1 MARDVGSA
9 LIGRDAAARDR
20 WPLVGR
26 SDEISQLKTAISGR
40 HGAVITGPPGVGKT
54 ALATLGVDFGR
65 QQGMAVALVSGT
77 EVARPYPFGAF
88 ASLLHRDS
96 DLVGPESHADQLR
109 RYMHELLD
117 DAGPRPLLVFVDD
130 AHLLDDGSASLVH
143 QLVQA
148 GAATVLASVLS
159 QSRTGQPAPDPM
171 VVLWKDYGAIRI
183 ELGLLD
189 GQAVEDLLLAVL
201 GGPVDTVST
210 RQFAER
216 SLGDPLFLHE
226 LVAGALESGSLR
238 EESGIWRLRSA
249 LHPTARL
256 VELVSTRLGNLTDP
270 ERRALELTALGEPLA
285 QPALDQL
292 TDAEAVA
299 TLEDRGLLASRMDG
313 RRLQVCLAHPVYG
326 DVVRSGISP
335 RRQRVLARELAEA
348 SGGRRQDDTLLLA
361 QLALVSG
368 NGHPELLVAGARA
381 ARDRRDYAL
390 AERLGRAAIDTG
402 GEFEARLLAAEATD
416 MSGRHEQAA
425 RELEALAEDAA
436 DVGERVSVSLLWFDH
451 QLRLHGTA
459 DCTQLDALLAMGL
472 DPVWRDELVARRL
485 CLEERR
491 HGPAA
496 VLQAVDPLPATTGVP
511 RTSLHALVGACLAR
525 TGRLD
530 QALAFLVP
538 PSGAT
543 VRQGS
548 AVLSEPWS
556 PFGDHALCLIWLGR
570 FSAAEELLAAAQGEL
585 TAHDGSQESA
595 VVAASL
601 AELRMEQ
608 GRVQAAFL
616 QATSAAALFLDLS
629 LPVSA
634 RWCESLAAHALALAG
649 VAPKANQTLAALD
662 ALALPADMRHEVAV
676 LQARA
681 WACAAGGDMGTARKT
696 LESAVVAG
704 RQAGDLV
711 GATKSLHGLARMGR
725 ARQVV
730 DDMETMASQVDGE
743 LTAARLAYVVAAADK
758 DSRALTEAAAN
769 FEELGALLYAA
780 EALGEAAVHLRRD
793 GASREAAATQQA
805 AARLLARCEGAVTPF
820 VRAIGARAQLTPAEL
835 DTALQAATG
844 STDKQIAELMH
855 LSVRTVENRL
865 HRAYQKL
872 GISHRRELV
881 EALKDVPGA

>member
-9 LIGRDAAARDR
+9 LIGRDPGARGR

-26 SDEISQLKTAISGR
+26 SNEISQLKTSISR
-40 HGAVITGPPGVGKT
+40 RRGAVITGPPGAGKT
-54 ALATLGVDFGR
+54 VLANLGVEFGR
-65 QQGMAVALVSGT
+65 EQGMAVALVSGT
-77 EVARPYPFGAF
+77 EVARPYLFGAF

-143 QLVQA
+143 QLAQS
-148 GAATVLASVLS
+148 GTATVLACVLS
-159 QSRTGQPAPDPM
+159 PGRATQPAGDPM
-171 VVLWKDYGAIRI
+171 VVLWKDYGATRI

-189 GQAVEDLLLAVL
+189 GQAMEDLLLAVL
-201 GGPVDTVST
+201 GGPVDTVSL

-226 LVAGALESGSLR
+226 LIVGALESGSLR
-238 EESGIWRLRSA
+238 EENGIWRLRGA
-249 LHPTARL
+249 LHPTPRL
-256 VELVSTRLGNLTDP
+256 VELVSNRLGNLSDP
-270 ERRALELTALGEPLA
+270 ERHVLELTALGDPLA

-292 TDAEAVA
+292 ADAEAIA
-299 TLEDRGLLASRMDG
+299 ALEDRGLLASRMDG

-326 DVVRSGISP
+326 DVVRASISP

-348 SGGRRQDDTLLLA
+348 SGGRRQDDALLLA

-368 NGHPELLVAGARA
+368 NGSPDLLVAGAKA
-381 ARDRRDYAL
+381 ARERRDYAL
-390 AERLGRAAIDTG
+390 AERLGRAAIEIG
-402 GEFEARLLAAEATD
+402 AGFEARLLAAEAAD

-425 RELEALAEDAA
+425 MELEALTTDAV
-436 DVGERVSVSLLWFDH
+436 DVDERVRVALLRFDH
-451 QLRLHGTA
+451 ELRRRGTA
-459 DCTQLDALLAMGL
+459 DGTALETLLTMDL

-485 CLEERR
+485 CLQERTR
-491 HGPAA
+491 GPAA
-496 VLQAVDPLPATTGVP
+496 VIHAMESLPDTTGVT
-511 RTSLHALVGACLAR
+511 RTSLHALLGECLTR
-525 TGRLD
+525 TGRMN

-548 AVLSEPWS
+548 TVLSEPWS

-570 FSAAEELLAAAQGEL
+570 LGEAEELLRAAQEEL
-585 TAHDGSQESA
+585 AAHEGSHESA
-595 VVAASL
+595 IVAASL
-601 AELRMEQ
+601 AELRLEQ

-616 QATSAAALFLDLS
+616 QATSAAAVFLDLS

-634 RWCESLAAHALALAG
+634 RWCESLSAQALALAG

-662 ALALPADMRHEVAV
+662 ALDLPTDMRYEVAL

-681 WACAAGGDMGTARKT
+681 WAWAAGGDMGTARKT
-696 LESAVVAG
+696 METAVDAG
-704 RQAGDLV
+704 KDAGDLV
-711 GATKSLHGLARMGR
+711 GATKALHGLARMGR
-725 ARQVV
+725 ARQVI
-730 DDMETMASQVDGE
+730 DDMAALASQVDGE
-743 LTAARLAYVVAAADK
+743 LTVARLAYVVAAADK
-758 DSRALTEAAAN
+758 DSAALMAAATR

-805 AARLLARCEGAVTPF
+805 AARLLAHCEGAVTPF

-835 DTALQAATG
+835 DTALQAVTG